1 MNEETKNT
9 NTDEQSTNSTPEDKG
24 GQGGEKMFTQEEV
37 NRIVAERLARERAKG
52 QPSAPDQR
60 EQELTQREAALEC
73 RDFLE
78 RENQVR
84 GMNYPPELVHLL
96 GARPLPEFKD
106 ALREFEKIYDKMSR
120 TAVHHEPP
128 KPNPNPTLNS
138 TLRSAFGLK

>member
-24 GQGGEKMFTQEEV
+24 GRGGEKMFTQEEV

-78 RENQVR
+78 HENQVR

-106 ALREFEKIYDKMSR
+106 ALHEFEKIYDKMSR

-128 KPNPNPTLNS
+128 KPDPTLNS